1 MIKQIDKAYY
11 LAGESSSLLIW
22 INEIGKPV
30 TLYFGPHI
38 EEPKDLKPFLPII
51 PCAQGSSTIY
61 DEKKA
66 PTLSLDSLDLDL
78 STPYKGDY
86 GDPSLLIE
94 GMGSPIY
101 DFVFERAEI
110 RQPHDLTGLPSP
122 HGGEDELILFLRDSK
137 QNVEAELHYL
147 TYRKSDVIGRYLK
160 INNEGSNIVIRKAA
174 SLQLILNGTDFEMV
188 SFYGGW
194 AGEFQKEVTPLTHV
208 RSSFDSSTGSSSARH
223 NPFFIIKK
231 KNTDFENGLCY
242 GFNLV
247 YSGNHL
253 EEAELSSFGKLR
265 IQNGIS
271 PLGFAKHLKKGE
283 SFITPLAIM
292 AVSSSGLNGLTH
304 IMHDFVNEHVVAKE
318 FAFAPRPIAYNNWE
332 ATFMKFNE
340 RKLHALAK
348 KAASLGIELFVLDD
362 GWFGKRDDDT
372 SSLGDWKV
380 DLKKLPHG
388 LQGLS
393 KYVHKLGMK
402 FGLWFEPEMVSPNS
416 DLYRAHPEFAI
427 QDGLHEPS
435 LGRHQLNLDLTK
447 KEVRDY
453 IVETVSGVLLSTSI
467 DFVKWDYNRNISDL
481 PVSSG
486 EFFHDYILGL
496 YEVMTRLTERF
507 PKILFEN
514 CASGGNRC
522 DLGMLS
528 FFPQTWV
535 SDDTD
540 SFERTKIQEGM
551 VLGYP
556 LSTMS
561 NHVAAK
567 TSGQM
572 LRKTSFGT
580 KFDVA
585 CMGVLGYELDIN
597 DINGLESDEIH
608 KEIALYK
615 ENREVF
621 QYGIYDQLESI
632 YEGSFSSKEVHKGDK
647 AFVSKTLGI
656 QTPHPSVQTLR
667 LVDLEPKAL
676 YSYGVR
682 SEGIDLKKFGAMI
695 NYVSPIHIK
704 EDGNLIALISR
715 HKEMPI
721 EKVFG
726 TVSGSALNA
735 GTVQLPPLWNGTGY
749 GEEVAFLGDFGS
761 RLYIVEKTKKK

>member
-11 LAGESSSLLIW
+11 LAGEASSLLIW
-22 INEIGKPV
+22 INGIGKPV

-51 PCAQGSSTIY
+51 PCAQGSSTVY

-66 PTLSLDSLDLDL
+66 PSLSLDFLDLDL

-86 GDPSLLIE
+86 GDPSFLIE
-94 GMGSPIY
+94 GTGSPIY

-110 RQPHDLTGLPSP
+110 RKPRDLEGLPSP
-122 HGGEDELILFLRDSK
+122 HEAEDELVVFLRDAAQK
-137 QNVEAELHYL
+137 VEAELHYL
-147 TYRKSDVIGRYLK
+147 TYRGSDVIGRYLK
-160 INNEGSNIVIRKAA
+160 ITNGGSDIVVRKAA
-174 SLQLILNGTDFEMV
+174 SLQLILDGADFEMV
-188 SFYGGW
+188 SFFGGW

-208 RSSFDSSTGSSSARH
+208 RSSFDSSTGSSSNRH
-223 NPFFIIKK
+223 NPFFIVKK
-231 KNTDFENGLCY
+231 KSATYENGLCY

-253 EEAELSSFGKLR
+253 EEAELSTFGKLR
-265 IQNGIS
+265 IQSGIS
-271 PLGFAKHLKKGE
+271 PLGFAKRLKKDE
-283 SFITPLAIM
+283 SFLTPLAIM
-292 AVSSSGLNGLTH
+292 AVSPAGLNGLAH
-304 IMHDFVNEHVVAKE
+304 IMHDFVNEHVVPKE
-318 FAFAPRPIAYNNWE
+318 FAFSPRPVAYNNWE

-362 GWFGKRDDDT
+362 GWFGQRNDDT

-380 DLKKLPHG
+380 DRKKLPHG
-388 LQGLS
+388 LEGLS

-402 FGLWFEPEMVSPNS
+402 FGLWFEPEMISPDS
-416 DLYRAHPEFAI
+416 DLYRAHPDFAI

-453 IVETVSGVLLSTSI
+453 IVETVSGVLLSAPI

-496 YEVMTRLTERF
+496 YEVTKRLTERF

-528 FFPQTWV
+528 YFPQTWV

-540 SFERTKIQEGM
+540 SFERAKIQEGM
-551 VLGYP
+551 ALGYP

-585 CMGVLGYELDIN
+585 CMKRSNKAAPQAGKAPAAKAAKAPRAAERKSQDPPRCGNCFWGTDKKTCCYWGEPLQA
-597 DINGLESDEIH
+597 
-608 KEIALYK
+608 KCLYCPHYHRVG
-615 ENREVF
+615 REWP
-621 QYGIYDQLESI
+621 D
-632 YEGSFSSKEVHKGDK
+632 SKPMGRAK
-647 AFVSKTLGI
+647 
-656 QTPHPSVQTLR
+656 R
-667 LVDLEPKAL
+667 
-676 YSYGVR
+676 
-682 SEGIDLKKFGAMI
+682 
-695 NYVSPIHIK
+695 
-704 EDGNLIALISR
+704 
-715 HKEMPI
+715 
-721 EKVFG
+721 
-726 TVSGSALNA
+726 
-735 GTVQLPPLWNGTGY
+735 
-749 GEEVAFLGDFGS
+749 
-761 RLYIVEKTKKK
+761 